1 MVDKMRGLALVLAL
15 TSCSGEPPLESR
27 ISIYFFEL
35 DSVRISGEML
45 PAQGGVSTT
54 LIMTNLTDRQISFD
68 GLDQCF
74 FVPEILAQSRGR
86 LLWAAADS
94 PLISECAS
102 MTNVRQIE
110 PLGSVRFSRFV
121 ELGDFD
127 FSDLEARF
135 RVLRA
140 NGSVVE
146 ITPR

>member
-1 MVDKMRGLALVLAL
+1 MVGRTRGLALVLAL
-15 TSCSGEPPLESR
+15 TSCSGEPALESR
-27 ISIYFFEL
+27 SPLHSFEL

-45 PAQGGVSTT
+45 PAEGGVSTA

-68 GLDQCF
+68 GLDECF

-94 PLISECAS
+94 PLISECLP
-102 MTNVRQIE
+102 MMNVRPIE
-110 PLGSVRFSRFV
+110 PLGSVRFTRFV
-121 ELGDFD
+121 ELRDFD

-140 NGSVVE
+140 DGSVVE